1 MKGII
6 KTMSPFLLIIAFAVN
21 CDSNNPGP
29 KPPVRPITTHS
40 VGGSV
45 SGLNGSVVLKLNHGN
60 DLTITDDGSFTF
72 SNELDVNSVYFVTI
86 GMQPSGQVCSVG
98 SGYGS
103 VTTTDVSNV
112 VITCASGSGFT
123 LSGRF
128 TYDYVLA
135 KDNVTEGGVKLD
147 YSAKTTRPGRRLV
160 VEAIQSSSA
169 IGTAAIATAL
179 TNDLGNYTLLVPT
192 GKNVFVRVSS
202 LVVDGS
208 NATDATSPNTCSG
221 ASYDIRVVDN
231 TNSKAQYAMQS
242 VSSYTTTTN
251 SVNLHA
257 KLTIDSGTSTDNIT
271 GAISRTYTYADRTA
285 APFALIDSIVTALE
299 LVCQGNASQSF
310 PLLYVNWS
318 TKNINVGG
326 SKTAG
331 QISTSHYTSEKGIGN
346 LYILGAEGVDTDEF
360 DDHVVAHEF
369 GHYLENKI
377 FRSDSIGGPHGA
389 RDVLDPRVAFGEG
402 YGNAISAMTF
412 NDAIYVDTT
421 GPNQEGGFSLNVST
435 APAVDQQ
442 TIYNEGAMQYFLW
455 QLYENR
461 DISSTNS
468 GSFDRI
474 YNIMANYQK
483 TTHALTTGQYFASYY
498 NQVYGG
504 RAERLSTLWEGSS
517 HLHGNFASLCSGS
530 CSGLGDLADPFDLDN
545 DLGIRYGGKN
555 YAGTGIQDANFW
567 RLYKEIFSGTS
578 TVDKHDQLLGV
589 DFGSGGTSFFP
600 SNKMGYQRYYR
611 YVATSNGKITI
622 SVTNTRLG
630 CNRNYLDMYIYNRGN
645 RIGVDNSSSGCPS
658 VTFFATSGATYVVNL
673 RGFPNLFSTGSP
685 LNLSDYTISVTPS
698 T

>member
-6 KTMSPFLLIIAFAVN
+6 KTISLFFLIIVFTVD
-21 CDSNNPGP
+21 CDSNSPTP
-29 KPPVRPITTHS
+29 KAPVRPITTYS

-45 SGLNGSVVLKLNHGN
+45 SGLSGNVVLKLNNGN

-72 SNELDVNSVYFVTI
+72 SNNLNVNSVYFVTI
-86 GMQPSGQVCSVG
+86 GTQPSGQVCSVG

-112 VITCASGSGFT
+112 LITCASGSGFN

-128 TYDYVLA
+128 TYDYVPA
-135 KDNVTEGGVKLD
+135 KYNVTEGSVKLD
-147 YSAKTTRPGRRLV
+147 YLVKTPRPGRRLI
-160 VEAIQSSSA
+160 VEAIQSSS
-169 IGTAAIATAL
+169 AIATAL

-208 NATDATSPNTCSG
+208 NATDATGPNTCSG

-231 TNSKAQYAMQS
+231 TNSKASYAMQS
-242 VSSYTTTTN
+242 VSSYTTTTDPI
-251 SVNLHA
+251 NLHA
-257 KLTIDSGTSTDNIT
+257 KLTIANS
-271 GAISRTYTYADRTA
+271 TYTDRTA
-285 APFALIDSIVTALE
+285 SPFALIDSIVTELE

-318 TKNINVGG
+318 TENTTSGG
-326 SKTAG
+326 LKTAG

-346 LYILGAEGVDTDEF
+346 LYILGAEDVDTDEF
-360 DDHVVAHEF
+360 DDHIVAHEF

-389 RDVLDPRVAFGEG
+389 NDVLDPRVAFGEG

-421 GPNQEGGFSLNVST
+421 GVDQAAGFSLDVSI
-435 APAVDQQ
+435 APVGNQK

-455 QLYENR
+455 RLYENR
-461 DISSTNS
+461 DSSANS

-483 TTHALTTGQYFASYY
+483 TTPALTTGQSFASYY

-504 RAERLSTLWEGSS
+504 RAENLSTLWKDSS
-517 HLHGNFASLCSGS
+517 YLHGDFNSLCSGS
-530 CSGLGDLADPFDLDN
+530 CSGFGDIADPFDLDN
-545 DLGIRYGGKN
+545 DLGTRYGGSNYN
-555 YAGTGIQDANFW
+555 YADTTGTQDANFW
-567 RLYKEIFSGTS
+567 KLYKEIFSGTS
-578 TVDKHDQLLGV
+578 TVDKHDQLL
-589 DFGSGGTSFFP
+589 DSGDHHGTHFSP
-600 SNKMGYQRYYR
+600 WNKMGYQRYYR
-611 YVATSNGKITI
+611 YVAKSNGKITI
-622 SVTNTRLG
+622 AVTNTSLG
-630 CNRNYLDMYIYNRGN
+630 CARNYLDMYIYNAGN

-658 VTFFATSGATYVVNL
+658 VTFFATSGVTYVVNL
-673 RGFPNLFSTGSP
+673 RGFPTLFSAGSP
-685 LNLSDYTISVTPS
+685 LNLSGYTISVTPG

>member
-6 KTMSPFLLIIAFAVN
+6 KTISLFLLIIVFAVN
-21 CDSNNPGP
+21 CDSNNPTP
-29 KPPVRPITTHS
+29 KAPVRPIS

-45 SGLNGSVVLKLNHGN
+45 SGLSGSVVLKLNNGN
-60 DLTITDDGSFTF
+60 DLTITGDGSFTF
-72 SNELDVNSVYFVTI
+72 SNKLNINSVYFVTI
-86 GMQPSGQVCSVG
+86 GTQPSGQVCSVG

-103 VTTTDVSNV
+103 VTTSDVSNV
-112 VITCASGSGFT
+112 VITCASGSGFN
-123 LSGRF
+123 LSGRV
-128 TYDYVLA
+128 TYDYVPA

-147 YSAKTTRPGRRLV
+147 YSAKTPRPGRRLV
-160 VEAIQSSSA
+160 VEAIQSSA
-169 IGTAAIATAL
+169 ISTAAIATAL
-179 TNDLGNYTLLVPT
+179 TNDLGDYTLLVPT

-242 VSSYTTTTN
+242 VSSYRTTTD
-251 SVNLHA
+251 SVDLHA
-257 KLTIDSGTSTDNIT
+257 TLIIDSNTDIT
-271 GAISRTYTYADRTA
+271 TGKVSHTYNDRTA
-285 APFALIDSIVTALE
+285 APFALIDSIVTELE

-318 TKNINVGG
+318 TKNTTVGG
-326 SKTAG
+326 LKTAG

-360 DDHVVAHEF
+360 DDHIVAHEF

-377 FRSDSIGGPHGA
+377 FRSDSIGGPHQQD
-389 RDVLDPRVAFGEG
+389 DVLDPRVAFGEG

-421 GPNQEGGFSLNVST
+421 GVNQAGGGFSLNVSN
-435 APAVDQQ
+435 APGNQQ
-442 TIYNEGAMQYFLW
+442 KTIYNEGAMQYFLW

-461 DISSTNS
+461 DGFANS

-483 TTHALTTGQYFASYY
+483 TTPALTTGQSFASYY

-504 RAERLSTLWEGSS
+504 SAENLLTLWQGSS
-517 HLHGNFASLCSGS
+517 HLHGDFNSLCSGS
-530 CSGLGDLADPFDLDN
+530 CSGFGDLADPFDLDN
-545 DLGIRYGGKN
+545 DLGTRYGNNN
-555 YAGTGIQDANFW
+555 YAGTGTQDSNFW
-567 RLYKEIFSGTS
+567 KLYKEIFSGTS
-578 TVDKHDQLLGV
+578 TVDKHDQLLGGG
-589 DFGSGGTSFFP
+589 FGGTHFSP
-600 SNKMGYQRYYR
+600 WNKMGYQRYYR
-611 YVATSNGKITI
+611 YVATSNGNVTI
-622 SVTNTRLG
+622 AVTNTSLG
-630 CNRNYLDMYIYNRGN
+630 CDRNYLDMYIYNSGN

-658 VTFFATSGATYVVNL
+658 VTFFATSGTTYVVNL
-673 RGFPNLFSTGSP
+673 RGFPNLFSLGSSA
-685 LNLSDYTISVTPS
+685 LNLSGYTISVTPS